1 MVIDKEKIMSNKD
14 LFISGYLDRIS
25 SNFVQTED
33 TVKNRNLAF
42 EIFSISVI
50 LNKPFQEVFD
60 NIVIKGSKD
69 GGIDGIWF
77 QDQGEYF
84 DMHVFQC
91 KNTKSL
97 KANEIDKFRND
108 FKDLFTEGNTAG
120 KKNIGAL
127 LSKIDEYKQI
137 TEQGTIIETKL
148 YFVFNGQKRDP
159 INSNNEV
166 IFNTY
171 HNPELNFYIKDS
183 DDLFDNIASVTTKQ
197 REEVKYTFHPE
208 KSNISPVDTQGLY
221 SYAILNVKAANFRI
235 KAQELC
241 NLMSEEE
248 RINGSVE
255 TLFEENIRSYLGI
268 KVRANKRMNE
278 TLNNRG
284 DAVYFPF
291 LNNGVTLICNELQ
304 IPKQPQD
311 NKYLVPVVNPQIVNG
326 LQTTWVLYEN
336 YKKNPALLDDVYVNV
351 RIYES
356 RDKELIEKITD
367 ATNTQTPI
375 NYRDK
380 ISNRDFNRYAKE
392 VFANKGINYIVK
404 RGEVFGKDS
413 IILHESVESEI
424 VLKFWYASFYEEPE
438 TAKNSVSTVLQR
450 IFDSSLIEN
459 HPLEKLF
466 SGSKNS
472 PVYKQMLISYYIY
485 KYIQKQKPVHIDS
498 FDFVSYA
505 DELLCYAIYKQ
516 IDMHGRDFS
525 NDDIAKAYT
534 EALVII
540 HDQLIKELKKYRKAG
555 KNFSYNSYFKK
566 PQCRIDYNNAMG
578 ILENESLIETL
589 QNKEY

>member
-1 MVIDKEKIMSNKD
+1 MSNKD
-14 LFISGYLDRIS
+14 LFISGYLDRIAGE
-25 SNFVQTED
+25 FVQTNDE
-33 TVKNRNLAF
+33 VKNRNLAF

-60 NIVIKGSKD
+60 TIVIKGSED

-77 QDQGEYF
+77 QDQGEYY
-84 DMHVFQC
+84 DMHIFQC

-97 KANEIDKFRND
+97 KANEIDKFRNN
-108 FKDLFTEGNTAG
+108 FKELFTEGNKSG
-120 KKNIGAL
+120 KKNIGGL
-127 LSKIDEYKQI
+127 LPKIDEYKQI

-148 YFVFNGQKRDP
+148 YFIFNGQKIDP
-159 INSNNEV
+159 NNSNNEE
-166 IFNTY
+166 IYKTY
-171 HNPELNFYIKDS
+171 NNPDLNFYIKDS
-183 DDLFDNIASVTTKQ
+183 NDLFDNIASVTTKQ
-197 REEVKYTFHPE
+197 RKEVKYTFHPE

-235 KAQELC
+235 MAQELC
-241 NLMSEEE
+241 KLMSEEE

-304 IPKQPQD
+304 IPRQPQD

-326 LQTTWVLYEN
+326 LQTSWVLYEN

-413 IILHESVESEI
+413 ITLHESVESEI

-466 SGSKNS
+466 NGSKNS
-472 PVYKQMLISYYIY
+472 PVYNQMVISYVIY

-498 FDFVSYA
+498 YDFVSYA
-505 DELLCYAIYKQ
+505 DELLCYAVYKQ
-516 IDMHGRDFS
+516 IDMQGGAFS
-525 NDDIAKAYT
+525 NETIGEVYSASLEIIRKQLKRELEKYT
-534 EALVII
+534 
-540 HDQLIKELKKYRKAG
+540 KAG

-566 PQCRIDYNNAMG
+566 PQCRIDFNNSTG
-578 ILENESLIETL
+578 ILESESIIETL
-589 QNKEY
+589 QNKRY